1 MKTEDK
7 TLTIITTVFTL
18 FGATFFGIALFSF
31 IHTQN
36 FVKAAAST
44 EGVVLELKPVESSST
59 NSGGYTYA
67 PVVKFKTPDGKNIH
81 FKSSTS
87 SNPPE
92 FSVGQTVPVLYNRSN
107 PQEAQVDSF
116 VQLWL
121 LPTVFGGFG
130 IIFMG
135 VGATL
140 IVSSLLSKKKEK
152 WLQENGQKIQ
162 TKFSNVEWNTSLTV
176 NGQSPYIIVSQWR
189 DPATYE
195 VYTFRS
201 QNIWFNPEEFIKN
214 SDTELIDVYVD
225 PKNMKKHYM
234 DISFLSKLNN

>member
-1 MKTEDK
+1 MKTADK
-7 TLTIITTVFTL
+7 TLTIITAVFSL
-18 FGATFFGIALFSF
+18 IGATFFGIALFSF

-36 FVKAAAST
+36 FIKTAASS
-44 EGVVLELKPVESSST
+44 EGVVLELKTVESSLRKSR
-59 NSGGYTYA
+59 GFTYA
-67 PVVKFKTPDGKNIH
+67 PVVKFKTPDGKDIQ
-81 FKSSTS
+81 FQSSTS

-130 IIFMG
+130 IIFMV

-140 IVSSLLSKKKEK
+140 FVIPLLSNKNEK

-189 DPATYE
+189 EPASYE

-201 QNIWFNPEEFIKN
+201 QNIWFNPEEFIK
-214 SDTELIDVYVD
+214 SSGTKLIDVYVD

-234 DISFLSKLNN
+234 DISFLPKLKN

>member
-7 TLTIITTVFTL
+7 TLTIIITVFSL
-18 FGATFFGIALFSF
+18 IGATFFGIGLFSF
-31 IHTQN
+31 IDTQN
-36 FVKAAAST
+36 FIKTAAST
-44 EGVVLELKPVESSST
+44 EGVVFELKPVQSRK
-59 NSGGYTYA
+59 NRGFTYA
-67 PVVKFKTPDGKNIH
+67 PVVKFQTPDGKNIQ
-81 FKSSTS
+81 FQSSTS
-87 SNPPE
+87 SNPPG

-135 VGATL
+135 VGAT
-140 IVSSLLSKKKEK
+140 IFVIPLLSNKKGK

-176 NGQSPYIIVSQWR
+176 NGQSPYIIVSQWC
-189 DPATYE
+189 DPAAYE

-201 QNIWFNPEEFIKN
+201 QNIWFNPEEFIK
-214 SDTELIDVYVD
+214 SSGTDLIDVYVD
-225 PKNMKKHYM
+225 SKNRKEYYM
-234 DISFLSKLNN
+234 DISFLPKLNN